1 VQSDE
6 GYNAA
11 HMRAEAIPASPLAA
25 RLPRSK
31 RLLALAG
38 DERLV
43 QQIRA
48 GSEAAF
54 EVAFERHGPAIL
66 SFCRHMLGSV
76 QEAEDAVQHTFA
88 SAYRTLLQDE
98 RPIRLKPWL
107 FTIARNRS
115 LSVLRAR
122 REPAAELHDIPTA
135 GLSGQVEQRAELRD
149 LLSDLHDLPDEQR
162 AALLLAEVSD
172 LSHAEVAE
180 AIGCEVNRVKALV
193 FRARSGL
200 IERREARE
208 TPCDEIRVQLAN
220 LRGGSLRRGEL
231 RHHLRVCPGC
241 RDYREQV
248 KRQRRL
254 LGAALPVTPSL
265 GLKSSVLSAL
275 GLGGGSAGG
284 GGALAGS
291 LGLASAAP
299 VGASVAK
306 VAALAVLVTGGA
318 VAGERALVPARLPD
332 SAPTHAAQP
341 APASARHAAPRSA
354 PPGAGAAPKSGV
366 RRNDDAAAR
375 GRRRAHGNAVGKE
388 PKAHEHPA
396 AGSGRGKAAAQPPAR
411 TPQARSPRSA
421 SGRAQRGRSAPKHE
435 PITRTRA
442 PRKAHAESN
451 LRPAPSQQPPGKT
464 DRLTP
469 EGG

>member
-6 GYNAA
+6 GYEPG
-11 HMRAEAIPASPLAA
+11 HMRAESIPLSPLPA
-25 RLPRSK
+25 RLPHSK

-48 GSEAAF
+48 GSEPAF
-54 EVAFERHGPAIL
+54 EVAFERHSPAIL

-122 REPAAELHDIPTA
+122 REPTAELHDIPTA
-135 GLSGQVEQRAELRD
+135 GLSGQVEQRADLRD

-208 TPCDEIRVQLAN
+208 TPCDEIREQVAN
-220 LRGGSLRRGEL
+220 LRGGSLRRSEL
-231 RHHLRVCPGC
+231 RHHLRVCAGC

-254 LGAALPVTPSL
+254 LGVALPVTPSL

-306 VAALAVLVTGGA
+306 VAALAVLVAGGA
-318 VAGERALVPARLPD
+318 AAGERALAPAQRPD
-332 SAPTHAAQP
+332 SAPAHAIQSVPGAT
-341 APASARHAAPRSA
+341 RHAVPAAS
-354 PPGAGAAPKSGV
+354 GAGAAAKPDAG
-366 RRNDDAAAR
+366 RHEGAAAR
-375 GRRRAHGNAVGKE
+375 GRRRARRHAATGRPA
-388 PKAHEHPA
+388 KAHGRPQPGSA
-396 AGSGRGKAAAQPPAR
+396 PGKSAGHRADRLPGSASQ
-411 TPQARSPRSA
+411 RSA
-421 SGRAQRGRSAPKHE
+421 PKHANARRSAPKHE
-435 PITRTRA
+435 PAARTPTPKNPGADARA
-442 PRKAHAESN
+442 E
-451 LRPAPSQQPPGKT
+451 PSRGKQLQRRT
-464 DRLTP
+464 DALTA

>member
-1 VQSDE
+1 MPV
-6 GYNAA
+6 A
-11 HMRAEAIPASPLAA
+11 L
-25 RLPRSK
+25 LPPGRTV
-31 RLLALAG
+31 
-38 DERLV
+38 V
-43 QQIRA
+43 QQI
-48 GSEAAF
+48 AALQRGPL

-88 SAYRTLLQDE
+88 SAYRTLLQDD

-135 GLSGQVEQRAELRD
+135 GLSAQVEQRAELRD
-149 LLSDLHDLPDEQR
+149 LLSDVRDLPEEQR
-162 AALLLAEVSD
+162 AALLLAEVGD

-200 IERREARE
+200 IERRDARE
-208 TPCDEIRVQLAN
+208 TPCDEIREQLAN

-248 KRQRRL
+248 KRQRL
-254 LGAALPVTPSL
+254 LLAAALPVTPSL

-299 VGASVAK
+299 VGATVAK
-306 VAALAVLVTGGA
+306 VAALAVLVAGGA

-332 SAPTHAAQP
+332 SAPAHATQP
-341 APASARHAAPRSA
+341 ASFLGAAAPATAAGLARAPHPRRPGGERRRRVPRRRRPPTPPRARAAKAQGRPQLGSAPGKSARH
-354 PPGAGAAPKSGV
+354 V
-366 RRNDDAAAR
+366 
-375 GRRRAHGNAVGKE
+375 
-388 PKAHEHPA
+388 
-396 AGSGRGKAAAQPPAR
+396 
-411 TPQARSPRSA
+411 
-421 SGRAQRGRSAPKHE
+421 
-435 PITRTRA
+435 
-442 PRKAHAESN
+442 
-451 LRPAPSQQPPGKT
+451 
-464 DRLTP
+464 
-469 EGG
+469 

>member
-1 VQSDE
+1 
-6 GYNAA
+6 
-11 HMRAEAIPASPLAA
+11 MRAASIPASTLAA
-25 RLPRSK
+25 RPPGSK

-88 SAYRTLLQDE
+88 SAYRTLLQDD

-135 GLSGQVEQRAELRD
+135 GLSAQVEQRAELRD
-149 LLSDLHDLPDEQR
+149 LLSDVRDLPEEQR

-200 IERREARE
+200 IERRDARE
-208 TPCDEIRVQLAN
+208 TPCDEIREQLAN

-248 KRQRRL
+248 KRQRL
-254 LGAALPVTPSL
+254 LLAAALPVTPSL

-284 GGALAGS
+284 GGVLAGS

-299 VGASVAK
+299 VGA
-306 VAALAVLVTGGA
+306 
-318 VAGERALVPARLPD
+318 
-332 SAPTHAAQP
+332 
-341 APASARHAAPRSA
+341 
-354 PPGAGAAPKSGV
+354 
-366 RRNDDAAAR
+366 
-375 GRRRAHGNAVGKE
+375 
-388 PKAHEHPA
+388 
-396 AGSGRGKAAAQPPAR
+396 
-411 TPQARSPRSA
+411 
-421 SGRAQRGRSAPKHE
+421 
-435 PITRTRA
+435 
-442 PRKAHAESN
+442 
-451 LRPAPSQQPPGKT
+451 
-464 DRLTP
+464 
-469 EGG
+469 